1 MAWQLAGPILLIFL
15 GGCGLYTPL
24 KSELRSDVPVP
35 AQNGRSSYTEQ
46 GSYENDIVV
55 HIMCELANGLLAA
68 RSAFSDLHWLDD
80 WGTAVTLTI
89 TAQDQGAIN
98 PGISLVTPLGI
109 VASSESFALGLSA
122 SAAATATRS
131 ETIQFTF
138 LNADLM
144 NAAGEKQ
151 CGDKFGKGSQVEGDL
166 KIREFL
172 FDKALIARAG
182 NTSLYSKLSSGFKKS
197 KFKRPDLPW
206 QWPVY
211 NAFTEEITFLAAYGG
226 NVNPTWKLAR
236 FSGNTN
242 PFLIG
247 AQRNYTNDVI
257 VTLGPVRPPTEYSAA
272 ALDSSAQAQHN
283 ARVTASALASS
294 LGR

>member
-1 MAWQLAGPILLIFL
+1 MRGEAGWAVGLSVAFLL

-24 KSELRSDVPVP
+24 KSEIRSDVPVP

-46 GSYENDIVV
+46 GRYENQIVV
-55 HIMCELANGLLAA
+55 HVMCELAYGLLAA
-68 RSAFSDLHWLDD
+68 RRAFSDLHWLDD

-98 PGISLVTPLGI
+98 PGVSFTPSQTFSI
-109 VASSESFALGLSA
+109 GLSA
-122 SAAATATRS
+122 SAAATATRT
-131 ETIQFTF
+131 ETIQYTY
-138 LNADLM
+138 LNADLI
-144 NAAGEKQ
+144 NSASEKE
-151 CGDKFGKGSQVEGDL
+151 CGDEFGRGPQIEGDL

-172 FDKALIARAG
+172 FDKALIARTG
-182 NTSLYSKLSSGFKKS
+182 NTSQYSKLSGGFNKG

-211 NAFTEEITFLAAYGG
+211 NTFTEQITFLATYGG

-236 FSGNTN
+236 FTGNTT

-247 AQRNYTNDVI
+247 AQRNYTNDLI
-257 VTLGPVRPPTEYSAA
+257 ITLGPVRPPTEYSAA
-272 ALDSSAQAQHN
+272 ALDNSAQAQHN
-283 ARVTASALASS
+283 ARVSASAIATS